1 VFLYWDGN
9 HLYQLPANKVTVISD
24 ERTYVE
30 KYEFQGTI
38 DFKVEE
44 IIHIKDNSAQSL
56 YRGSSRLRP
65 ALRTMK
71 LMKSMRD
78 FQDNFFTNGAV
89 PGLVIRSPDVLSA
102 RIKERMKEDW
112 KASYRPQSGGRNPL
126 ILDGGM
132 EVDSITNFNF
142 KDLDFTTSIESNEKI
157 ILKSLGV
164 PPVLVDSGNN
174 ANLRPNHRLYYLET
188 IIPVMKKVNSA
199 LQMFFGFEIVENI
212 SGIPAL
218 QPELRD
224 EAAFYSTLVNGGII
238 TPNEAREGL
247 GREKLD
253 GHDDVR
259 IPQNIAGSAANPSV
273 GGKPPQDNTGN
284 D

>member
-1 VFLYWDGN
+1 
-9 HLYQLPANKVTVISD
+9 
-24 ERTYVE
+24 
-30 KYEFQGTI
+30 
-38 DFKVEE
+38 
-44 IIHIKDNSAQSL
+44 
-56 YRGSSRLRP
+56 
-65 ALRTMK
+65 
-71 LMKSMRD
+71 
-78 FQDNFFTNGAV
+78 
-89 PGLVIRSPDVLSA
+89 
-102 RIKERMKEDW
+102 
-112 KASYRPQSGGRNPL
+112 
-126 ILDGGM
+126 
-132 EVDSITNFNF
+132 
-142 KDLDFTTSIESNEKI
+142 
-157 ILKSLGV
+157 
-164 PPVLVDSGNN
+164 
-174 ANLRPNHRLYYLET
+174 
-188 IIPVMKKVNSA
+188 MKKVNSA